1 MFQFCLSSLHLLMLK
16 LVTNSLLLQ
25 PIPFKQQSVATTR
38 VSYREGKQ
46 SKGGDVKSDL
56 MVSKVSWHEA
66 DQI

>member
-16 LVTNSLLLQ
+16 VVTNSLLLQ
-25 PIPFKQQSVATTR
+25 PIPFKQHSVATTR
-38 VSYREGKQ
+38 VFYREGKQ